1 MLSSERISA
10 SKSIQYVTDSLLD
23 VYIHSIYILPHL
35 AYLKLNADP
44 RLPVR
49 RQLLGEGMALGPRL
63 LSLVIVVLGMGACVI
78 CVAFSLKK
86 LSDKS

>member
-1 MLSSERISA
+1 M
-10 SKSIQYVTDSLLD
+10 
-23 VYIHSIYILPHL
+23 PHL

-49 RQLLGEGMALGPRL
+49 WQLLGEGMALGPRL

-78 CVAFSLKK
+78 GVAFSLKA